1 LTGPFSFE
9 ENTRKK
15 EGETMIQ
22 MYITSSCSSCRKA
35 KKWFEKYHI
44 DFKEKNIFA
53 MRLTREE
60 IFEILRHTE
69 NGFEDIISDRS
80 KIVKESNV
88 DFDAMSINELADYII
103 DHPTMLRRPIIIEDD
118 KLLVGYNEDEI
129 RMFFPKELRKMIM
142 ENNVD
147 QAEEVRFVYA
157 LNQYLDKN
165 KKTKSLQMQG
175 N

>member
-1 LTGPFSFE
+1 
-9 ENTRKK
+9 
-15 EGETMIQ
+15 MIT

-44 DFKEKNIFA
+44 KFKEKNIFA

-60 IFEILRHTE
+60 IFEILKHTE

-80 KIVKESNV
+80 KIVKESTV
-88 DFDAMSINELADYII
+88 DFEAMSINQLADYII
-103 DHPTMLRRPIIIEDD
+103 DHPTMLRRPIIIEGK

-142 ENNVD
+142 ESNVD
-147 QAEEVRFVYA
+147 QTDEMRFVYA
-157 LNQYLDKN
+157 LDQYLEQN
-165 KKTKSLQMQG
+165 KKSKKLHLQG

>member
-1 LTGPFSFE
+1 
-9 ENTRKK
+9 
-15 EGETMIQ
+15 MIT

-60 IFEILRHTE
+60 IFDVLKLSE
-69 NGFEDIISDRS
+69 NGFEDIISERS

-88 DFDAMSINELADYII
+88 DFEAMSINELADYII
-103 DHPTMLRRPIIIEDD
+103 EHPTMLRRPIITDGE

-142 ENNVD
+142 ANNVD
-147 QAEEVRFVYA
+147 QTEELRFVYA
-157 LNQYLDKN
+157 LDEYLEQN
-165 KKTKSLQMQG
+165 KKTKKLQMQG